1 MTNDTARRRTAS
13 AAQAAPGSAWFGAM
27 VAVWSIFFTLLVVQ
41 PETLDDVY
49 DWLRGLWIVWEVLM
63 WIVLLPWALAH
74 LVLESSWAHWL
85 QIAVVVVLAALHL
98 SISQPRIG
106 R

>member
-1 MTNDTARRRTAS
+1 MTDETSTSRRAG

-41 PETLDDVY
+41 PETLDVVY
-49 DWLRGLWIVWEVLM
+49 DWLRDLWIVWEVLM

-85 QIAVVVVLAALHL
+85 QIAVVVVIATVHL

>member
-1 MTNDTARRRTAS
+1 MTDETSTSRTAS

-49 DWLRGLWIVWEVLM
+49 DWLRGL
-63 WIVLLPWALAH
+63 
-74 LVLESSWAHWL
+74 
-85 QIAVVVVLAALHL
+85 
-98 SISQPRIG
+98 
-106 R
+106 